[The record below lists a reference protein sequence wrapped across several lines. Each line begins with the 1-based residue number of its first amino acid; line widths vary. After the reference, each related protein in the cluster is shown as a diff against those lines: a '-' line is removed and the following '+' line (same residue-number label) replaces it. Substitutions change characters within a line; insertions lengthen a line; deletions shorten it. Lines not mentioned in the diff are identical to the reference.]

1 MSRDNINFAYNLYN
15 NNDNSDTN
23 SISNH
28 EISTDDLILFQTMV
42 TNLLLERTNF
52 PLDEPKKYK
61 YVISKTAK
69 KQLKQTQYKTGLCNN
84 VCPIYKCE
92 FIENEIITV
101 LPCNHG
107 FKTEAIDRWLNEEK
121 AECPV
126 CRLEF
131 DSIEVKVKKDN
142 PFESN
147 TSDLHSSLFDDT
159 ENDQISELD
168 ESDLEC
174 DPISESESDLESDPI
189 SEDSFMTGKL
199 EPTNSPYAM
208 AKIAAIEIG
217 RSLNTQFNHN
227 VINLMPTN
235 LYGPNDFYSETDS
248 HVIPGLIYRMHKA
261 KTENL
266 DNFNIWGTGKP
277 LREFLYVDDLSLA
290 INFIIEN
297 EITIDLLNIG
307 SGDEISI
314 KELSE
319 KIKTVVGYEGVLQFD
334 ESKPD
339 GNPRKL
345 LDSSLINNL
354 GWEST
359 IKLEDGLKNSYDW
372 FLNNKT

>member
-1 MSRDNINFAYNLYN
+1 MVRVLNDTKN
-15 NNDNSDTN
+15 NYDVIPSNRNDADLFDSEQTKTLIDNSRPD
-23 SISNH
+23 I
-28 EISTDDLILFQTMV
+28 LIIAAARVGGIVANNTKRTEFILENLKINM
-42 TNLLLERTNF
+42 NLLEACIPYPEIKIINLGSSCIY
-52 PLDEPKKYK
+52 PLD
-61 YVISKTAK
+61 A
-69 KQLKQTQYKTGLCNN
+69 
-84 VCPIYKCE
+84 
-92 FIENEIITV
+92 
-101 LPCNHG
+101 
-107 FKTEAIDRWLNEEK
+107 
-121 AECPV
+121 
-126 CRLEF
+126 
-131 DSIEVKVKKDN
+131 
-142 PFESN
+142 
-147 TSDLHSSLFDDT
+147 
-159 ENDQISELD
+159 
-168 ESDLEC
+168 
-174 DPISESESDLESDPI
+174 SDPI

-248 HVIPGLIYRMHKA
+248 HVIPGLIYRMHTA
-261 KTENL
+261 KSENL
-266 DNFNIWGTGKP
+266 DNFKIWGTGQP

-359 IKLEDGLKNSYDW
+359 IKLEDGLEKSYDW

>member
-1 MSRDNINFAYNLYN
+1 MVRVLNDTKN
-15 NNDNSDTN
+15 NYDVIPSNRNDADLFDSEQTKTLIDNSRPD
-23 SISNH
+23 I
-28 EISTDDLILFQTMV
+28 LIIAAARVGGIVANNTKRTEFILENLKINM
-42 TNLLLERTNF
+42 NLLEACIPYPEIKIINLGSSCIY
-52 PLDEPKKYK
+52 PLD
-61 YVISKTAK
+61 A
-69 KQLKQTQYKTGLCNN
+69 
-84 VCPIYKCE
+84 
-92 FIENEIITV
+92 
-101 LPCNHG
+101 
-107 FKTEAIDRWLNEEK
+107 
-121 AECPV
+121 
-126 CRLEF
+126 
-131 DSIEVKVKKDN
+131 
-142 PFESN
+142 
-147 TSDLHSSLFDDT
+147 
-159 ENDQISELD
+159 
-168 ESDLEC
+168 
-174 DPISESESDLESDPI
+174 SDPI

-248 HVIPGLIYRMHKA
+248 HVIPGLIYRMHTA
-261 KTENL
+261 KSENL

-314 KELSE
+314 KELAE
-319 KIKTVVGYEGVLQFD
+319 KIKAVVGFKGVLQFD

-359 IKLEDGLKNSYDW
+359 IKLEDGLEKSYDW

>member
-1 MSRDNINFAYNLYN
+1 MLLYITKDKKIKILVVGSNGLVGSSLVRVLNDTKNNYDVIASNRNDADLFDSKQTKNLIDSSKPDILIIAAARVGGIVANNTKRTEFILENLKIN
-15 NNDNSDTN
+15 
-23 SISNH
+23 
-28 EISTDDLILFQTMV
+28 M
-42 TNLLLERTNF
+42 NLLEACIPYPEIKIINLGSSCIY
-52 PLDEPKKYK
+52 PLD
-61 YVISKTAK
+61 A
-69 KQLKQTQYKTGLCNN
+69 
-84 VCPIYKCE
+84 
-92 FIENEIITV
+92 
-101 LPCNHG
+101 
-107 FKTEAIDRWLNEEK
+107 
-121 AECPV
+121 
-126 CRLEF
+126 
-131 DSIEVKVKKDN
+131 
-142 PFESN
+142 
-147 TSDLHSSLFDDT
+147 
-159 ENDQISELD
+159 
-168 ESDLEC
+168 
-174 DPISESESDLESDPI
+174 SDPI

-248 HVIPGLIYRMHKA
+248 HVIPGLIYRMHRA

-359 IKLEDGLKNSYDW
+359 IKLEDGLKKSYDW

>member
-1 MSRDNINFAYNLYN
+1 MVRVLNDTKN
-15 NNDNSDTN
+15 NYDVIPSNRNDADLFDSEQTKTLIDNSRPD
-23 SISNH
+23 I
-28 EISTDDLILFQTMV
+28 LIIAAARVGGIVANNTKRTEFILENLKINM
-42 TNLLLERTNF
+42 NLLEACIPYPEIKIINLGSSCIY
-52 PLDEPKKYK
+52 PLD
-61 YVISKTAK
+61 A
-69 KQLKQTQYKTGLCNN
+69 
-84 VCPIYKCE
+84 
-92 FIENEIITV
+92 
-101 LPCNHG
+101 
-107 FKTEAIDRWLNEEK
+107 
-121 AECPV
+121 
-126 CRLEF
+126 
-131 DSIEVKVKKDN
+131 
-142 PFESN
+142 
-147 TSDLHSSLFDDT
+147 
-159 ENDQISELD
+159 
-168 ESDLEC
+168 
-174 DPISESESDLESDPI
+174 SDPI

-261 KTENL
+261 KSENL

-297 EITIDLLNIG
+297 EITTDLLNIG

-314 KELSE
+314 KELAE
-319 KIKTVVGYEGVLQFD
+319 KIKAVVGFKGVLQFD

-359 IKLEDGLKNSYDW
+359 IKLEDGLEKSYDW